1 MIDKMTDIPKHY
13 DFKSAEARWYKFWLD
28 GGYFH
33 SDAAD
38 DGKKAYTIVIP
49 PPNVT
54 DILHTGHAL
63 NNSLQDIMIRYKKM
77 CGFDSEWLPGVDHAG
92 IATQVVV
99 EKQLLAEKTSR
110 QEIGRE
116 KFIKRVWQ
124 WKEDKFENIIDQL
137 KLMGCSC
144 DWDRT
149 RFTMDDGLSNAV
161 KEVFIRLY
169 EENLIYKGHYI
180 TNWCP
185 KDLTSLSDDEVEH
198 EDVDSSLWYIK
209 YKIAGADNYLTVA
222 TTRPETML
230 GDTAL
235 AVSPKDQRYQKYV
248 GQTAI
253 LPILDR
259 EIPIIAD
266 DFVDPEFGT
275 GVVKVT
281 PAHDPNDFQI
291 GLRHDLEQ
299 INIMNPDASLNENAG
314 KFKGMDRYEGRK
326 ALLKELDKKG
336 YLEKTEKYQLS
347 VGTCYRCHT
356 VIEPCLSEQWYVRMK
371 PLAEPAIE
379 AVKTGK
385 LRFHPKHW
393 EKTYLYWLENVRDW
407 CISRQL
413 WWGHRIPIFICQ
425 DCDHTWAAKDTPKTC
440 PKCDSTDIE
449 QDPDVLD
456 TWFSSWLWPF
466 STFGWPEQTPELK
479 KFYPTDSLFTASE
492 IIYLWVA
499 RMVMA
504 GYKFLGDIPFSDVY
518 IHGTVRDSQGRKMSK
533 SLGNGI
539 DPRDIIDEY
548 GADALRISLVLVTPE
563 GQDPCISL
571 NTFEQGRNFANK
583 LWNASRFMMMNL
595 DDSLNPEYFTG
606 IANDRELALMDR
618 WILSRLHRTIR
629 SVRSSLDSFRF
640 NTAAKTLYDFIWHD
654 FCDWYVE
661 LVKSRLRSEDDTSD
675 REAARNVVSF
685 VLDNILLML
694 SPYMPFVTE
703 EIWQRLHGSDDSDP
717 TRTIITQSYPES
729 DEKWI
734 DPDLETSMESLQSVV
749 GAIRTVRAEMNIPPS
764 KRADVHVRVESKEL
778 AEALLKH
785 RDYITELGRI
795 NEFFVGVDISRPSL
809 SAAMVIKDAEIFIP
823 LEGLIDVDKERA
835 RLQKDLAQVQT
846 QLEKIGR
853 KLDNGEFLSKAAADV
868 VDREK
873 QKKVDFENMADK
885 ISNNLEQLIGW

>member
-1 MIDKMTDIPKHY
+1 MNEIPKHY
-13 DFKSAEARWYKFWLD
+13 DFKAAESKWYDFWLN

-33 SDAAD
+33 VNANDTQRDS
-38 DGKKAYTIVIP
+38 YTIVIP

-54 DILHTGHAL
+54 DVLHIGHAL
-63 NNSLQDIMIRYKKM
+63 NNSLQDIMIRYRRM
-77 CGFDSEWLPGVDHAG
+77 CGLDTEWLPGVDHAG

-99 EKQLLAEKTSR
+99 EKTLLKEKTSR

-116 KFIKRVWQ
+116 KFLERVWK

-137 KLMGCSC
+137 KQMGCSC

-149 RFTMDDGLSNAV
+149 RFTMDEGLSNAV

-169 EENLIYKGHYI
+169 EENLIYRGHYI

-198 EDVDSSLWYIK
+198 VDIDSHLWYIK
-209 YKIAGADNYLTVA
+209 YKIAGADKFLTVA

-235 AVSPKDQRYQKYV
+235 AVSPKDQRYKKYV

-266 DFVDPEFGT
+266 DYVDPEFGT

-299 INIMNPDASLNENAG
+299 INIMNPDASLNEKAG

-326 ALLKELDKKG
+326 ELIKELEKKG
-336 YLEKTEKYQLS
+336 HIEKIEDYKLTA
-347 VGTCYRCHT
+347 GTCYRCHT
-356 VIEPCLSEQWYVRMK
+356 VIEPYLSEQWYVRMK
-371 PLAEPAIE
+371 PLAKPAVE

-385 LRFHPKHW
+385 LRFHPEHW

-413 WWGHRIPIFICQ
+413 WWGHRIPIFKCR
-425 DCDHTWAAKDTPKTC
+425 DCEHEWASKNTPDSC
-440 PKCDSTDIE
+440 PHCESQEIE

-466 STFGWPEQTPELK
+466 STFGWPDETAELK

-504 GYKFLGDIPFSDVY
+504 GYKFIGDLPFTDVY
-518 IHGTVRDSQGRKMSK
+518 IHGTVRDAQGRKMSK

-539 DPRDIIDEY
+539 DPREIIKEY
-548 GADALRISLVLVTPE
+548 GADAMRISLVLATPE
-563 GQDPCISL
+563 GQDPCISF

-583 LWNASRFMMMNL
+583 LWNASRFLMMN
-595 DDSLNPEYFTG
+595 STG
-606 IANDRELALMDR
+606 ELEPPIFSEIKDEANLALMDR
-618 WILSRLHRTIR
+618 WIMSRMHRTIAATR
-629 SVRSSLDSFRF
+629 QNLEGFRF
-640 NTAAKTLYDFIWHD
+640 NTGAKVLYDFIWHD

-661 LVKSRLRSEDDTSD
+661 LVKPRLRSDDDAVD
-675 REAARNVVSF
+675 RQIAQNVVSL
-685 VLDNILLML
+685 VLNNILLL
-694 SPYMPFVTE
+694 LNPYMPFVTE
-703 EIWQRLHGSDDSDP
+703 EIWQRLHGINGSDGH
-717 TRTIITQSYPES
+717 RTIITQAYPEH
-729 DEKWI
+729 DDRWI
-734 DPDLETSMESLQSVV
+734 NPDLEESMEDLQTVV
-749 GAIRTVRAEMNIPPS
+749 SAIRTVRAEMNVPPS
-764 KRADVHVRVESKEL
+764 KRADVHVKVHTGEL
-778 AEALLKH
+778 AESLRKH
-785 RDYITELGRI
+785 REYITELGRI
-795 NEFFVGVDISRPSL
+795 QEMHVGTDVTRPNL
-809 SAAMVIKDAEIFIP
+809 SAATVIKDAEIFIP
-823 LEGLIDVDKERA
+823 LAGLIDIDKERA
-835 RLQKDLAQVQT
+835 RLQKDLDQVQV
-846 QLEKIGR
+846 QLNKIGK
-853 KLDNGEFLSKAAADV
+853 KLGNSEFMSKAAPEV
-868 VDREK
+868 IEKEK
-873 QKKVDFENMADK
+873 QKKTDFENMADR
-885 ISNNLEQLIGW
+885 ITANLEQLVGW